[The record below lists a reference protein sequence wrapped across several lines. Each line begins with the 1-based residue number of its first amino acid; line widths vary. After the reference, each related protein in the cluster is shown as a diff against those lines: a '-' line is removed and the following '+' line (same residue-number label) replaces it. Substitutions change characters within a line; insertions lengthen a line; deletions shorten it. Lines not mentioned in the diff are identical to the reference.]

1 MTRPLI
7 KYGTF
12 STSLRSLRMPVCGA
26 RTLQRRIVSDKK
38 IDQCEP
44 GLAFWLVEELL
55 DTQTIDGC
63 RTVFGYLESRRE
75 RMCAVGSESDLVAF
89 ELIFR
94 QKRFSKKN
102 LIILRAC
109 NELLRRLS
117 RAEDTVFCGRV
128 FIYLFQ
134 SAPLGD
140 RSSVNLRG
148 EYHTENVT
156 TFDQPIEAAEPIQS
170 ESMDVDSKAEAENTD
185 QSQAVEGEGSE
196 GFATKGHA
204 NRGED
209 SKPFTRSTVQ
219 PGTAGSPE
227 QDLDLFYTQFW
238 SLQQDFAMPTRL
250 FEDENFMKFKQG
262 MSSTMQRFRSVDQ
275 GSQARSTN
283 SALETFQRGQK
294 RKRGD
299 GLSNSFNPKYLTS
312 RDLFELEVCQYR
324 RLLA

>member
-1 MTRPLI
+1 M
-7 KYGTF
+7 
-12 STSLRSLRMPVCGA
+12 SD
-26 RTLQRRIVSDKK
+26 RRL
-38 IDQCEP
+38 DQCEP

-75 RMCAVGSESDLVAF
+75 RMCAVGFEPIVVAF
-89 ELIFR
+89 ELISD

-156 TFDQPIEAAEPIQS
+156 TFDKPIEAPEPSQPD
-170 ESMDVDSKAEAENTD
+170 SMEVDSKVEAENTD
-185 QSQAVEGEGSE
+185 TPQAVGGEGVAE
-196 GFATKGHA
+196 NARKELA
-204 NRGED
+204 NKSD
-209 SKPFTRSTVQ
+209 DPKPFTKLADQ
-219 PGTAGSPE
+219 PGVAGSAE
-227 QDLDLFYTQFW
+227 QDLDRFYTEFW
-238 SLQQDFAMPTRL
+238 SLQQDFAAPTRL
-250 FEDENFMKFKQG
+250 FEDENFMSFKRG
-262 MSSTMQRFRSVDQ
+262 MSSTMHRFRSVDQ

-299 GLSNSFNPKYLTS
+299 ELSNSFNPKYLTS
-312 RDLFELEVCQYR
+312 RDLFELEVCHYR
-324 RLLA
+324 HLRS